1 MTAQGKH
8 RTRPRSDHLPFMWG
22 QVELLRAAVSRLEE
36 KGYEVRQVR
45 LTVQDHGHKTL
56 VVLHLSPAP
65 VKAWQIGGP
74 KRPYSSHVNYAG
86 QDVGATARR
95 NVETLM
101 AYVKGLPDVRQEDGD
116 VDGTGGGAG
125 VHDDA
130 A

>member
-8 RTRPRSDHLPFMWG
+8 RARPRSDHLPFMWG
-22 QVELLRAAVSRLEE
+22 QVELLRTAVSRLEE

-45 LTVQDHGHKTL
+45 LTVQDHGHK
-56 VVLHLSPAP
+56 
-65 VKAWQIGGP
+65 IGGP
-74 KRPYSSHVNYAG
+74 KRLYSSHVNYAG

-101 AYVKGLPDVRQEDGD
+101 AYVEGLPDVRQADGD